1 MTDDGAPLELLDRG
15 YAAIVGRIVD
25 GGGAPH
31 FTDLA
36 AELGIPI
43 EQARQLTHELVHLT
57 PGWMAAGTDLIA
69 SFPPFNLQP
78 TQYRVTVDGRPGWF
92 AQCGLEATA
101 IRWLFPGQT
110 VRIDA
115 PSLTSGEP
123 MVLEMCDEEIVVTE
137 PAEMVGYTSD
147 VIGGSAESRP
157 FR

>member
-15 YAAIVGRIVD
+15 YATTMRHMVETAT
-25 GGGAPH
+25 APH

-36 AELGIPI
+36 VALAIPI
-43 EQARQLTHELVHLT
+43 EQARQLAHELVAIT
-57 PGWMAAGTDLIA
+57 PGWMAPDTDLFA

-78 TQYRVTVDGRPGWF
+78 TQYRVTVDGFGGWY

-110 VRIDA
+110 VRIEA
-115 PSLTSGEP
+115 PCLCCGEA
-123 MVLEMCDEEIVVTE
+123 MVVEMHDEEITTTE
-137 PAEMVGYTSD
+137 PAEIVGYTSD

>member
-15 YAAIVGRIVD
+15 YAAIMRHIVETAT
-25 GGGAPH
+25 APH

-36 AELGIPI
+36 AALAIPI
-43 EQARQLTHELVHLT
+43 EQARQLAHELVAIT
-57 PGWMAAGTDLIA
+57 PGWMAPDTDLFA

-78 TQYRVTVDGRPGWF
+78 TQYRVTVDGIGGWY

-110 VRIDA
+110 VRIEA
-115 PSLTSGEP
+115 PCLCCGEA
-123 MVLEMCDEEIVVTE
+123 MVVEMHDEEITTTE
-137 PAEMVGYTSD
+137 PAEIVGYTSD